1 LFIKFLVLILILLVT
16 SVTLYLPLSEIY
28 ALIEDIKCAVYLHSD
43 DKNGD
48 NVDVR
53 IFVMGLKHNK
63 QYTAYVIPD
72 HNPPTNVTTKSNQEG
87 TYWVIAKVPNGDKS
101 LYFKVNVYEGDT
113 KDGPLVAS
121 GEDDAPC
128 YKIRISNS

>member
-1 LFIKFLVLILILLVT
+1 LFIKSLVLILILLVT
-16 SVTLYLPLSEIY
+16 SVTLYFPLSDIY

-53 IFVMGLKHNK
+53 IFVMGLKDNK

-72 HNPPTNVTTKSNQEG
+72 HNPPTSVTTKSNQEG

-113 KDGPLVAS
+113 KDGLLVAS

-128 YKIRISNS
+128 YKIKTSNS